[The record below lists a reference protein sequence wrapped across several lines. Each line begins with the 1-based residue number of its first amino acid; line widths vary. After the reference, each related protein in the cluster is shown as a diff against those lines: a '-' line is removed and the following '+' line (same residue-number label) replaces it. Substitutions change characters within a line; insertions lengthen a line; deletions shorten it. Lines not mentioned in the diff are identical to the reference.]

1 MKTAKTRKYYALIAL
16 ITLGLLTVNLVSAQE
31 FKLND
36 NASTLKVLGTSNL
49 HDWHLQGEQKSGEIT
64 FEDLGKCAIKTCDFK
79 VKSEALLSGKKA
91 MDKNT
96 FKALKTDEYK
106 NITFNLVKVDNVL
119 EKGANKYLVKGHGD
133 LTITGVTQR
142 IPIEFNVDINQG
154 KIILEGTKKIKMTDY
169 NVDPPTALFGA
180 ITTGDELTIEF
191 KNIYQ

>member
-1 MKTAKTRKYYALIAL
+1 MKTAKTNKYYALIAL
-16 ITLGLLTVNLVSAQE
+16 ITLGLFTVNLISAQE
-31 FKLND
+31 YKLND

-64 FEDLGKCAIKTCDFK
+64 FEDLSKCNIKTCDFQ

-96 FKALKTDEYK
+96 FKALKTNDYK
-106 NITFNLVKVDNVL
+106 NITFHLVKVDNVV
-119 EKGANKYLVKGHGD
+119 EKGANKFLVKGEGD
-133 LTITGVTQR
+133 LTITGVTKR
-142 IPIEFNVDINQG
+142 IPIEFNIEEASG
-154 KIILEGTKKIKMTDY
+154 KIILEGSKKIKMTDY
-169 NVDPPTALFGA
+169 NVEPPTALFGA

>member
-1 MKTAKTRKYYALIAL
+1 MKTAKTPKYYALIAL

-31 FKLND
+31 FTLND

-49 HDWHLQGEQKSGEIT
+49 HDWHLQGEQKSGKIA
-64 FEDLGKCAIKTCDFK
+64 FEDLDKCTIKTCDFK

-106 NITFNLVKVDNVL
+106 NIKFHLVKVDNVV
-119 EKGANKYLVKGHGD
+119 EKGANNYVVKGEGD
-133 LTITGVTQR
+133 LTITNVTKR
-142 IPIEFNVDINQG
+142 IPIEFNVNVTPD
-154 KIILEGTKKIKMTDY
+154 KITLEGTKKIKMTDY
-169 NVDPPTALFGA
+169 NIEPPTALFGA

-191 KNIYQ
+191 KTIYQ